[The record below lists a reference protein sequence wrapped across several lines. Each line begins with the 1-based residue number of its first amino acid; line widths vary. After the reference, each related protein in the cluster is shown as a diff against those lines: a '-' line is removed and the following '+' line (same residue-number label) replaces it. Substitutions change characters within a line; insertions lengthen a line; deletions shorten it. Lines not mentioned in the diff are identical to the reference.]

1 MHSGCDCITN
11 LNMQQITTVFIDI
24 DDTLWWFSRNSE
36 VALETTF
43 RLMGCG
49 NWCKSYD
56 TFHDHYEH
64 FNHELW
70 QLYNQGA
77 VEKEVLE
84 VRRFEQALEASH
96 YCCDDVDE
104 LASAMN
110 SCYLNQLVRQE
121 HLMPGALELLQY
133 LHDKGYEINTLSNGF
148 KGVQERK
155 LEAGGMNRY
164 ITHVVLSEDCGIT
177 KPRRGIY
184 DYAMSLCGAKPEE
197 IVMIGDDPT
206 TDIPGAKNAGW
217 KTIYL
222 NTRNVPCPIADHTV
236 ESLLDVKKIL

>member
-1 MHSGCDCITN
+1 MDG
-11 LNMQQITTVFIDI
+11 ITTVFIDI

-36 VALETTF
+36 LALAATF
-43 RLMGCG
+43 RMMGCG
-49 NWCKSYD
+49 EWCHDYEA
-56 TFHDHYEH
+56 FHNNYEH

-70 QLYNQGA
+70 QLYNQGG

-96 YCCDDVDE
+96 YCCDDIDE
-104 LASAMN
+104 LAEAMN
-110 SCYLNQLVRQE
+110 TCYLDQLVRNH
-121 HLMPGALELLQY
+121 HLVPGAVELLQY
-133 LHDKGYEINTLSNGF
+133 LHGKGYEINAISNGF

-164 ITHVVLSEDCGIT
+164 ITHLVLSEDCGIT

-184 DYAMSLCGAKPEE
+184 DYAMKLCGAQPQK

-206 TDIPGAKNAGW
+206 TDIAGALGAGW
-217 KTIYL
+217 TTIYL
-222 NTRNVPCPIADHTV
+222 NTRNIPCPQAHHTV
-236 ESLLDVKKIL
+236 KSLLEIKKLL

>member
-1 MHSGCDCITN
+1 MKG
-11 LNMQQITTVFIDI
+11 ITTVFVDI

-36 VALETTF
+36 IALATTF

-49 NWCKSYD
+49 EWCDSYEA
-56 TFHDHYEH
+56 FHDRYEH
-64 FNHELW
+64 FNHQLW
-70 QLYNQGA
+70 QLYNQGG

-84 VRRFEQALEASH
+84 VRRFEQALEASR
-96 YCCDDVDE
+96 YCCDDIDE
-104 LASAMN
+104 LAAAMN
-110 SCYLNQLVRQE
+110 TCYLDQLVRNH
-121 HLMPGALELLQY
+121 HLVPGAVELLQY
-133 LHDKGYEINTLSNGF
+133 LHGKGYEINAISNGF

-164 ITHVVLSEDCGIT
+164 ITHLVLSEDCGIT

-184 DYAMSLCGAKPEE
+184 DYAMSLCGAKPEQ

-206 TDIPGAKNAGW
+206 TDIAGALGTGW

-222 NTRNVPCPIADHTV
+222 NTRGIACPEAHHTV
-236 ESLLDVKKIL
+236 GSLMEVKELL

>member
-1 MHSGCDCITN
+1 MVIEG
-11 LNMQQITTVFIDI
+11 ITTIFVDI

-36 VALETTF
+36 LALASTF

-49 NWCKSYD
+49 EWCANYD
-56 TFHDHYEH
+56 AFHDHYEH

-70 QLYNQGA
+70 QLYNKGG

-96 YCCDDVDE
+96 YCCDDIDE
-104 LASAMN
+104 LAAAMN
-110 SCYLNQLVRQE
+110 TCYLNQLVRNH
-121 HLMPGALELLQY
+121 HLVPGAVELLQY
-133 LHDKGYEINTLSNGF
+133 LHGKGYEINAISNGF

-164 ITHVVLSEDCGIT
+164 ITHLVLSEDCGIT

-184 DYAMSLCGAKPEE
+184 DYAMSLCGAKSEQ

-206 TDIPGAKNAGW
+206 TDIAGALGAGW

-222 NTRNVPCPIADHTV
+222 NTRGIACPEAHHTIG
-236 ESLLDVKKIL
+236 SLMEVKELL

>member
-1 MHSGCDCITN
+1 MVIEG
-11 LNMQQITTVFIDI
+11 ITTIFVDI

-36 VALETTF
+36 LALASTF

-49 NWCKSYD
+49 EWCANYD
-56 TFHDHYEH
+56 AFHDHYEH

-70 QLYNQGA
+70 QLYNKGG

-96 YCCDDVDE
+96 YCCDDIDE
-104 LASAMN
+104 LAAAMN
-110 SCYLNQLVRQE
+110 TCYLNQLVRNH
-121 HLMPGALELLQY
+121 HLVPGAVELLQY
-133 LHDKGYEINTLSNGF
+133 LHGKGYEINAISNGF

-164 ITHVVLSEDCGIT
+164 ITHLVLSEDCGIT

-184 DYAMSLCGAKPEE
+184 DYAMSLCGAQPEQ

-206 TDIPGAKNAGW
+206 TDIAGALGAGW

-222 NTRNVPCPIADHTV
+222 NTRGIACPEAHHTIG
-236 ESLLDVKKIL
+236 SLMEVKELL

>member
-1 MHSGCDCITN
+1 MLYLCTVMAFTMKD
-11 LNMQQITTVFIDI
+11 ITTVFLDI

-36 VALETTF
+36 LALATTF

-49 NWCKSYD
+49 NWCRNYEA
-56 TFHDHYEH
+56 FHDHYEH
-64 FNHELW
+64 FNHNLW
-70 QLYNQGA
+70 QQYNQGL

-84 VRRFEQALEASH
+84 VRRFEQAIEACG

-104 LASAMN
+104 LAQAMN
-110 SCYLNQLVRQE
+110 KCYLDQLVRNH
-121 HLMPGALELLQY
+121 HLMPGAVELLQY
-133 LHDKGYEINTLSNGF
+133 LHGKGYQLNTISNGF

-177 KPRRGIY
+177 KPRPGIY
-184 DYAMSLCGAKPEE
+184 DYAMKLCGAKPHE

-206 TDIPGAKNAGW
+206 TDIAGALNAGW
-217 KTIYL
+217 HTIYL
-222 NTRNVPCPIADHTV
+222 NTRNIPRPSAHHTV
-236 ESLLDVKKIL
+236 TSLLDIKNLL

>member
-1 MHSGCDCITN
+1 MVIEG
-11 LNMQQITTVFIDI
+11 ITTIFVDI

-36 VALETTF
+36 LALASTF

-49 NWCKSYD
+49 EWCANYD
-56 TFHDHYEH
+56 AFHDHYEH

-70 QLYNQGA
+70 QLYNQGG

-96 YCCDDVDE
+96 YCCDDIDE
-104 LASAMN
+104 LAAAMN
-110 SCYLNQLVRQE
+110 ECYLNQLVKNH
-121 HLMPGALELLQY
+121 HLVLGAVELLQY
-133 LHDKGYEINTLSNGF
+133 LHGKGYEINAISNGF

-164 ITHVVLSEDCGIT
+164 ITHLVLSEDCGIT

-184 DYAMSLCGAKPEE
+184 DYAMSLCGAQPEQ

-206 TDIPGAKNAGW
+206 TDIAGALGAGW

-222 NTRNVPCPIADHTV
+222 NTRGIACPEAHHTIG
-236 ESLLDVKKIL
+236 SLMEVKELL

>member
-1 MHSGCDCITN
+1 MVIEG
-11 LNMQQITTVFIDI
+11 ITTVFVDI

-36 VALETTF
+36 LALASTF

-49 NWCKSYD
+49 EWCANYD
-56 TFHDHYEH
+56 AFHDHYEH

-70 QLYNQGA
+70 QLYNKGG

-96 YCCDDVDE
+96 YCCDDIDE
-104 LASAMN
+104 LAAAMN
-110 SCYLNQLVRQE
+110 TCYLNQLVQNQ
-121 HLMPGALELLQY
+121 HLVPGAVELLQY
-133 LHDKGYEINTLSNGF
+133 LHGKGYEINAISNGF

-164 ITHVVLSEDCGIT
+164 ITHLVLSEDCGIT

-184 DYAMSLCGAKPEE
+184 DYAMNLCDAQPEQ

-206 TDIPGAKNAGW
+206 TDIAGALGAGW

-222 NTRNVPCPIADHTV
+222 NTRGIACPEAHHTIG
-236 ESLLDVKKIL
+236 SLMEVKELL

>member
-1 MHSGCDCITN
+1 MVIEG
-11 LNMQQITTVFIDI
+11 ITTVFVDI

-36 VALETTF
+36 LALASTF

-49 NWCKSYD
+49 EWCANYD
-56 TFHDHYEH
+56 AFHDHYEH

-70 QLYNQGA
+70 QLYNKGG

-96 YCCDDVDE
+96 YCCDDIDE
-104 LASAMN
+104 LAAAMN
-110 SCYLNQLVRQE
+110 TCYLNQLVQNH
-121 HLMPGALELLQY
+121 HLVPGAVELLQY
-133 LHDKGYEINTLSNGF
+133 LHGKGYEINAISNGF

-164 ITHVVLSEDCGIT
+164 ITHLVLSEDCGIT

-184 DYAMSLCGAKPEE
+184 DYAMNLCGAQPEQ

-206 TDIPGAKNAGW
+206 TDIAGALGAGW
-217 KTIYL
+217 ETIYL
-222 NTRNVPCPIADHTV
+222 NTRGIACPEAHHTIG
-236 ESLLDVKKIL
+236 SLMEVKELL

>member
-1 MHSGCDCITN
+1 MVIEG
-11 LNMQQITTVFIDI
+11 ITTVFVDI

-36 VALETTF
+36 LALASTF

-49 NWCKSYD
+49 EWCANYD
-56 TFHDHYEH
+56 AFHDHYEH

-70 QLYNQGA
+70 QLYNKGG

-96 YCCDDVDE
+96 YCCDDIDE
-104 LASAMN
+104 LAAAMN
-110 SCYLNQLVRQE
+110 TCYLNQLVQNH
-121 HLMPGALELLQY
+121 HLVPGAVELLQY
-133 LHDKGYEINTLSNGF
+133 LHGKGYEINAISNGF

-155 LEAGGMNRY
+155 LEAGGMNCY
-164 ITHVVLSEDCGIT
+164 ITHLVLSEDCGIT

-184 DYAMSLCGAKPEE
+184 DYAMNLCGAQPEQ

-206 TDIPGAKNAGW
+206 TDIAGALGAGW
-217 KTIYL
+217 ETIYL
-222 NTRNVPCPIADHTV
+222 NTRGIACPEAHHTIG
-236 ESLLDVKKIL
+236 SLMEVKELL

>member
-1 MHSGCDCITN
+1 MVIEG
-11 LNMQQITTVFIDI
+11 ITTVFVDI

-36 VALETTF
+36 LALASTF

-49 NWCKSYD
+49 EWCANYD
-56 TFHDHYEH
+56 AFHDHYEH

-70 QLYNQGA
+70 QLYNKGG

-96 YCCDDVDE
+96 YCCDDIDE
-104 LASAMN
+104 LAAAMN
-110 SCYLNQLVRQE
+110 TCYLNQLVRNH
-121 HLMPGALELLQY
+121 HLVPGAVELLQY
-133 LHDKGYEINTLSNGF
+133 LHGKGYEINAISNGF

-164 ITHVVLSEDCGIT
+164 ITHLVLSEDCGIT

-184 DYAMSLCGAKPEE
+184 DYAMNLCGAQPEQ

-206 TDIPGAKNAGW
+206 TDIAGALGAGW

-222 NTRNVPCPIADHTV
+222 NTRGIACPEAHHTIG
-236 ESLLDVKKIL
+236 SLMEVKELL

>member
-1 MHSGCDCITN
+1 MVIEG
-11 LNMQQITTVFIDI
+11 ITTIFVDI

-36 VALETTF
+36 LALASTF

-49 NWCKSYD
+49 EWCANYD
-56 TFHDHYEH
+56 AFHDHYEH

-70 QLYNQGA
+70 QLYNKGG

-96 YCCDDVDE
+96 YCCDDIDE
-104 LASAMN
+104 LAAAMN
-110 SCYLNQLVRQE
+110 TCYLNQLVRNH
-121 HLMPGALELLQY
+121 HLVPGAVELLQY
-133 LHDKGYEINTLSNGF
+133 LHGKGYEINAISNGF

-164 ITHVVLSEDCGIT
+164 ITHLVLSEDCGIT

-184 DYAMSLCGAKPEE
+184 DYAMNLCGAQPEQ

-206 TDIPGAKNAGW
+206 TDIAGALGAGW

-222 NTRNVPCPIADHTV
+222 NTRGIACPEAHHTIG
-236 ESLLDVKKIL
+236 SLMEVKELL

>member
-1 MHSGCDCITN
+1 
-11 LNMQQITTVFIDI
+11 MQNITTVFLDI

-36 VALETTF
+36 LALEATF

-49 NWCKSYD
+49 SWCKNYEE
-56 TFHDHYEH
+56 FHERYEH

-70 QLYNQGA
+70 QLYNQGL

-84 VRRFEQALEASH
+84 IKRFEQALEASH

-104 LASAMN
+104 LAAAMN
-110 SCYLNQLVRQE
+110 TCYLDQLVRHH
-121 HLMPGALELLQY
+121 HLMPGAIELLQY
-133 LHDKGYEINTLSNGF
+133 LHDKGYQLNTISNGF

-155 LEAGGMNRY
+155 LQARGMNRF

-177 KPRRGIY
+177 KPRQGIY
-184 DYAMSLCGAKPEE
+184 DYAMKLCGAQSQE

-206 TDIPGAKNAGW
+206 TDIAGALNAGW
-217 KTIYL
+217 RTIYL
-222 NTRNVPCPIADHTV
+222 NTRDIPCPTAHHTV
-236 ESLLDVKKIL
+236 TSLLEIKELL

>member
-1 MHSGCDCITN
+1 MVIEG
-11 LNMQQITTVFIDI
+11 ITTIFVDI

-36 VALETTF
+36 LALASTF

-49 NWCKSYD
+49 EWCANYD
-56 TFHDHYEH
+56 AFHDHYEH

-70 QLYNQGA
+70 QLYNKGG

-96 YCCDDVDE
+96 YCCDDIDE
-104 LASAMN
+104 LAAAMN
-110 SCYLNQLVRQE
+110 TCYLNQLVRNH
-121 HLMPGALELLQY
+121 HLVPGAVELLQY
-133 LHDKGYEINTLSNGF
+133 LHGKGYEINAISNGF

-164 ITHVVLSEDCGIT
+164 ITHLVLSEDCGIT

-184 DYAMSLCGAKPEE
+184 DYAMSLCGAQPEQ

-206 TDIPGAKNAGW
+206 TDIAGALGAGW

-222 NTRNVPCPIADHTV
+222 NTRGIACPEAHHTIG
-236 ESLLDVKKIL
+236 SLKEVKELL